1 MHILISFKHDCHSLC
16 QINQSG
22 CSDASWFKSY
32 WSYNLTGDTF
42 GIMKS
47 RTTSLSTSLDNIGDT
62 EIDLRSEGIETGL
75 VLETDVTAAIFQ
87 ADGTLPI
94 ERE

>member
-1 MHILISFKHDCHSLC
+1 
-16 QINQSG
+16 
-22 CSDASWFKSY
+22 
-32 WSYNLTGDTF
+32 
-42 GIMKS
+42 MKS

-62 EIDLRSEGIETGL
+62 EIGLRSEGFETGM

-94 ERE
+94 ERQ